1 MAMPLPRS
9 LQPFLLG
16 LTLGLLI
23 SAFGIFG
30 LEFSRGM
37 ASWGALKLHT
47 DTEVRTHIQNAGI
60 HLPPDAH
67 TLYYARA
74 GFVDKQTWIKFTVP
88 QDQVWQVI
96 AQSLKKTESDFTPT
110 FPENLLDQVYQN
122 TNQTFD
128 LSWWQPTSVTRFLA
142 WSNQTQNPSG
152 SHYFEDW
159 LIDLDTATFYITRW
173 DT

>member
-1 MAMPLPRS
+1 MPLTRS
-9 LQPFLLG
+9 LKPFLLG
-16 LTLGLLI
+16 LTIGILLTMVT
-23 SAFGIFG
+23 FVFREMG
-30 LEFSRGM
+30 RGM
-37 ASWGALKLHT
+37 ASWGALEIHT
-47 DTEVRTHIQNAGI
+47 DTEVRIRIQNASI

-67 TLYYARA
+67 TLYHAIA
-74 GFVDKQTWIKFTVP
+74 GFQDHQNWIKFTVP
-88 QDQVWQVI
+88 SDQIWTVV
-96 AQSLKKTESDFTPT
+96 AQSIQKTESDFTAN
-110 FPENLLDQVYQN
+110 FPENLIENVRQN
-122 TNQTFD
+122 PNQTHD